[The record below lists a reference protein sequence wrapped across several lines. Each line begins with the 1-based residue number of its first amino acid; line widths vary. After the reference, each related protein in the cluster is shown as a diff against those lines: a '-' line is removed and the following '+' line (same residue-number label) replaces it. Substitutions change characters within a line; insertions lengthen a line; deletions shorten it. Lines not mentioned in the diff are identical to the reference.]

1 MKKVATT
8 AMPVLIV
15 LLTVLL
21 VAYLGLGSMLYINQ
35 RSILYYPTPKV
46 EHPFKELTFN
56 NESES
61 INVIVLNQGKT
72 KAILYFG
79 GNGEAVAGNATDFE
93 FLFPTHT
100 VYLVNYRGYG
110 GSTGV
115 PEERGIYSD
124 SLYIFDKIKQNHD
137 AVSVL
142 GRSLGSGVATLVA
155 SARKLDKLI
164 LVTPFDSIQNIAQ
177 DSFPIFPASL
187 LIKDKYD
194 SLSRVKD
201 IKVPTLILIA
211 EFDEVIGRKY
221 SMNLASAFNPDQ
233 LTLEIIRGAGHNTIS
248 FKKRY
253 GSLLKAFN

>member
-1 MKKVATT
+1 MKKVVTT
-8 AMPVLIV
+8 VLPVLIV
-15 LLTVLL
+15 LLI
-21 VAYLGLGSMLYINQ
+21 AYLGLGLMLYINQ
-35 RSILYYPTPKV
+35 RSLLYYPTPKLD
-46 EHPFKELTFN
+46 HQSKELTFN

-79 GNGEAVAGNATDFE
+79 GNGEAVARNATEFE
-93 FLFPTHT
+93 FLFPAHT

-110 GSTGV
+110 GSSGV

-124 SLYIFDKIKQNHD
+124 ALYIFDQIKQNHD
-137 AVSVL
+137 TVSVI

-155 SARKLDKLI
+155 SARELDKLI
-164 LVTPFDSIQNIAQ
+164 LITPFDSIQNVAQ
-177 DSFPIFPASL
+177 GSFPIFPASL

-201 IKVPTLILIA
+201 IRVPTLILIA

-221 SMNLASAFNPDQ
+221 SMNLASAFNPEQ
-233 LTLEIIRGAGHNTIS
+233 LTLEVIRDAGHNTIS
-248 FKKRY
+248 LKERY

>member
-1 MKKVATT
+1 
-8 AMPVLIV
+8 MPVLIV

-21 VAYLGLGSMLYINQ
+21 VAYLGLGSLLYINQ

-46 EHPFKELTFN
+46 EHPFKELTFK

-61 INVIVLNQGKT
+61 IIVIVLNEGKS

-93 FLFPTHT
+93 FLFPAHT

-115 PEERGIYSD
+115 PKERGIYSD
-124 SLYIFDKIKQNHD
+124 ALYIFDKIKQNHD
-137 AVSVL
+137 AVSVI

-155 SARKLDKLI
+155 SARELDKLI
-164 LVTPFDSIQNIAQ
+164 LVTPFDSVQNIAQ
-177 DSFPIFPASL
+177 DSFPIFPVSL

-201 IKVPTLILIA
+201 IRVPTLILIA

-221 SMNLASAFNPDQ
+221 SMRLADAFNPEQ
-233 LTLEIIRGAGHNTIS
+233 LTLEVIRGAGHNTIS
-248 FKKRY
+248 FNERY
-253 GSLLKAFN
+253 GPLLKAFN

>member
-1 MKKVATT
+1 
-8 AMPVLIV
+8 MPVLIV

-46 EHPFKELTFN
+46 EHPFKELTFK

-61 INVIVLNQGKT
+61 IIVIVLNQGKS

-93 FLFPTHT
+93 FLFPAHT

-115 PEERGIYSD
+115 PKERGIYSD
-124 SLYIFDKIKQNHD
+124 ALYIFDKIKQNHD
-137 AVSVL
+137 AVSVI

-155 SARKLDKLI
+155 SARELDKLI
-164 LVTPFDSIQNIAQ
+164 LVTPFDSVQNIAQ
-177 DSFPIFPASL
+177 DSFPIFPVSL

-201 IKVPTLILIA
+201 IRVPTLILIA

-221 SMNLASAFNPDQ
+221 SMRLADAFNPEQ
-233 LTLEIIRGAGHNTIS
+233 LTLEVIRGAGHNTIS
-248 FKKRY
+248 FNERY
-253 GSLLKAFN
+253 GTLLKAFN

>member
-1 MKKVATT
+1 MKKLATT

-15 LLTVLL
+15 LLVVLL
-21 VAYLGLGSMLYINQ
+21 AAYLGLGSMLYINQ

-46 EHPFKELTFN
+46 DHPFKELTFN

-61 INVIVLNQGKT
+61 IKVIVLNQGRT
-72 KAILYFG
+72 KSIIYFG
-79 GNGEAVAGNATDFE
+79 GNGEAVAGNVTDFE
-93 FLFPTHT
+93 YLFPAHT
-100 VYLVNYRGYG
+100 IYLVNYRGYG

-115 PEERGIYSD
+115 PEEEGIYSD
-124 SLYIFDKIKQNHD
+124 ALYIFDQVKQNHD
-137 AVSVL
+137 TVSII
-142 GRSLGSGVATLVA
+142 GRSLGTGVATLVA
-155 SARKLDKLI
+155 SVRELDKLT

-177 DSFPIFPASL
+177 DTFPIFPMSL

-211 EFDEVIGRKY
+211 ELDEVIGRKF
-221 SMNLASAFNPDQ
+221 SMNLASAFNPEQ
-233 LTLEIIRGAGHNTIS
+233 LTLEVIRGAGHNTIS
-248 FKKRY
+248 FEERY

>member
-8 AMPVLIV
+8 VLPVLIV
-15 LLTVLL
+15 LLV
-21 VAYLGLGSMLYINQ
+21 VYLGLGAMLYINQ
-35 RSILYYPTPKV
+35 RSFLYYPTPKV
-46 EHPFKELTFN
+46 DHQFKELTFN

-61 INVIVLNQGKT
+61 IIVIVLNQGKS

-79 GNGEAVAGNATDFE
+79 GNGEAVVGNVAEFE
-93 FLFPTHT
+93 LLFPAHT

-110 GSTGV
+110 GSSGV
-115 PEERGIYSD
+115 PEEKGIYSD
-124 SLYIFDKIKQNHD
+124 ALYIFDQIKQKHD
-137 AVSVL
+137 SVTVI

-155 SARKLDKLI
+155 SARELDKLI
-164 LVTPFDSIQNIAQ
+164 LVTPFDSIQNVAQ
-177 DSFPIFPASL
+177 GSFPIFPASL

-201 IKVPTLILIA
+201 IRVPTLILIA

-221 SMNLASAFNPDQ
+221 SMNLASAFKPEQ
-233 LTLEIIRGAGHNTIS
+233 LTLEIIRDTGHNTIS

-253 GSLLKAFN
+253 GSLLSAFN